1 MASKN
6 NFKQLTVA
14 DKLTV
19 IANLESTTLT
29 SKRSLAR
36 QFDVDEA
43 TIRRIWQS
51 RDMIKQ
57 RSENLSEE
65 AKAKRC
71 RLLPPK
77 FNELEDELFVW
88 IEKIRKFQV
97 PISPSLVILKAK
109 DIANKMG
116 ISTNDFRGSW
126 GCLW

>member
-51 RDMIKQ
+51 RDMITG
-57 RSENLSEE
+57 
-65 AKAKRC
+65 
-71 RLLPPK
+71 PPTPYGL
-77 FNELEDELFVW
+77 NRQ
-88 IEKIRKFQV
+88 IMKI
-97 PISPSLVILKAK
+97 
-109 DIANKMG
+109 N
-116 ISTNDFRGSW
+116 
-126 GCLW
+126 GCLLKYMINKLNTYRQKRVIKYLSKKLIKYIQLT